1 MPVKQKKVPS
11 IALSPVKSSQIES
24 IGYDLASKTL
34 AIKFNSGGIY
44 HYSDVSANQFESLQ
58 NAKSIGSHFG
68 YFIRDAFKHT
78 KI

>member
-1 MPVKQKKVPS
+1 MSVKQKKVPS

-34 AIKFNSGGIY
+34 AVKFNSGSTY
-44 HYSDVSANQFESLQ
+44 HYAGVNAADFESLK
-58 NAKSIGSHFG
+58 NSKSIGSHFG
-68 YFIRDAFKHT
+68 YFIRNAFKHT